1 MQGVHPSGPI
11 RTSIHSLHTLGGN
24 TYHEGPGRGRDLW
37 EVRRGCQGPMQRSA
51 TEPLGPGVSGAQ
63 GWLSLGDQLEA
74 HWAASLPPAGAQV
87 SPCSHVLSPP
97 ALTPPTQAGHGTHPG
112 GPEGGGDA
120 WRIPWTEEPG
130 GLQSMKGNG
139 ASWLPLPL
147 PDSQTVFKNRSA
159 SESHLVRK
167 VMENNDNL
175 LDEY

>member
-1 MQGVHPSGPI
+1 MRGVHPSGPI

-97 ALTPPTQAGHGTHPG
+97 ALSPPTQAGHGTHPG
-112 GPEGGGDA
+112 GPEGGGDRGGA
-120 WRIPWTEEPG
+120 KREPELG
-130 GLQSMKGNG
+130 V
-139 ASWLPLPL
+139 SWERREGPGVPTGQGS
-147 PDSQTVFKNRSA
+147 PG
-159 SESHLVRK
+159 ES
-167 VMENNDNL
+167 
-175 LDEY
+175 